1 MFERVKTELLS
12 LLAYYSKH
20 LADDE
25 ARRRDSLEVAVNRSR
40 VIPDSYIRARSGE
53 CVQVTHKIHPNGYRC
68 RCTGQQFDGHVPNVL
83 HILMVWLQI
92 ILQETNSRLPKQR
105 PPRSL
110 ISSRAE

>member
-1 MFERVKTELLS
+1 LPRDLLHLKPLALAAVDLDQSLVFERVKIEVLS

-25 ARRRDSLEVAVNRSR
+25 ARRRDSLEVAMNRFR

-68 RCTGQQFDGHVPNVL
+68 RCTGQQFDGHAPNVL
-83 HILMVWLQI
+83 HILIVWLQI
-92 ILQETNSRLPKQR
+92 IL
-105 PPRSL
+105 
-110 ISSRAE
+110 

>member
-25 ARRRDSLEVAVNRSR
+25 ARRRDSLEVAMNCFR

-68 RCTGQQFDGHVPNVL
+68 RCTGQQFDGHAPK
-83 HILMVWLQI
+83 
-92 ILQETNSRLPKQR
+92 RLRQ
-105 PPRSL
+105 
-110 ISSRAE
+110 